1 MAFILDTLLNQV
13 DVVDTVVENPLDLNI
28 IDYVAQIEQKES
40 REEKYKFLQELAS
53 SIENYCLSHWS
64 YVGYNKNERIFYS
77 WEIEFGKNKM
87 HIRHCFKRRSYPQTK
102 GNGW

>member
-1 MAFILDTLLNQV
+1 MLYNMAFILDTLLNQV

-53 SIENYCLSHWS
+53 SIENYCLSH
-64 YVGYNKNERIFYS
+64 
-77 WEIEFGKNKM
+77 
-87 HIRHCFKRRSYPQTK
+87 
-102 GNGW
+102 